1 MKTLLIIDNFD
12 SFTFNLVEYFK
23 RLGTRVLVYRNN
35 ITPQEVEELH
45 PDAIVFSPGPSIPK
59 KAGNMMKIIKK
70 HHKNYPMLG
79 VCLGHEAF
87 IEFFGGSLKFIDPV
101 HGQSSEMA
109 HDGKTIFKNLPQN
122 FSAGRYHSLAGD
134 KIPDCFEI
142 SASHK
147 KIVMGIRHKTL
158 PIEGVQFHPESVL
171 TMKGECG
178 LKILKNFIDIY
189 LNEEPD
195 LDTFLKKSV
204 EGKLTVEQ
212 QEEFL
217 KNKNNITPEELAK
230 DVKFLQTKSPANLT
244 ISGAVDI
251 CGTGGS
257 GLPRINISTIASFV
271 LAASGV
277 KIAKHGNK
285 AASGRFGSFDLLEE
299 LGIPFDL
306 SPAQIKKN
314 YEKHNLCFLY
324 ARNFHPIMKQF
335 AGVRK
340 RIGKPTFFNI
350 IGPLLSPAHVKKQI
364 IGTAFKDKM
373 ELIAETCKLLERS
386 HVLVVRGEDGLDEV
400 TLTGKTDVVELKNG
414 KITKYTITPKDF
426 GLKKTS
432 FKNIQGGNA
441 KKNTEIALKIINN
454 KCSTSHKDLVLI
466 NAALTLKFLGK
477 VKTLK
482 EGYRKA
488 KKNLESGKA
497 QEIFQ
502 QIKMPSI
509 LLEIIENKEKEV
521 ETRKKKKSLKEI
533 KKNLK
538 PSKRNLKKA
547 LQEDGV
553 SLIAEI
559 KKASPSMKLKKQLP
573 KVSDLAKIYEKSG
586 ASAISVLCDKKYFK
600 GSLTDLEKAHKAVEH
615 TPLLCKDFIVDEYQ
629 IYEARQ
635 SGADAILLI
644 ASVLSQKQIEE
655 FLKIAK
661 SLKMDAICEV
671 HNIEE
676 LKKVLKTKAE
686 IIGINNRNL
695 HDFTINLE
703 TTNSLVNLI
712 PKNKTIVSES
722 GIKDKKAIEKLSKRV
737 DAILVGT
744 SIVQAKDI
752 TEKIQQLTSQ
762 SDKRPILKICGV
774 RSEKIAKACEELG
787 VDMIGLNFVPTSKR
801 KISQKVAKAICKN
814 MQNTKTVGV
823 FQNQNIE
830 EVNALA
836 KKLNL
841 DYIQLHGDES
851 LSYIEKC
858 TRPVIK
864 AIKICQ
870 KSDLKKIKKYKNVST
885 VLLDGPIP
893 GSGTPFDQKLLKR
906 LNKNVFIAGGINE
919 RNLKSIL
926 KCSRLRGIDLASGVE
941 TNGQI
946 QIKKVKNILKQLKPC
961 L

>member
-1 MKTLLIIDNFD
+1 MKTILIIDNFD
-12 SFTFNLVEYFK
+12 SFTFNLKEYFK
-23 RLGTRVLVYRNN
+23 RLGVRVLVYRNN

-87 IEFFGGSLKFIDPV
+87 IEFFGGSLKFVDPV
-101 HGQSSEMA
+101 HGESSEMA
-109 HDGKTIFKNLPQN
+109 HDGKTIFKDLPQN

-134 KIPDCFEI
+134 KIPNCFEI
-142 SASHK
+142 SATHED
-147 KIVMGIRHKTL
+147 IVMGIRHKSL

-178 LKILKNFIDIY
+178 LKILKNFIDTY
-189 LNEEPD
+189 LSEEQD
-195 LDTFLKKSV
+195 LEAFLRKSV
-204 EGKLTVEQ
+204 EGKLTVNQ

-217 KNKNNITPEELAK
+217 KNKNDLTPQELAK
-230 DVKFLQTKSPANLT
+230 AVEFLQTKSPTNLK
-244 ISGAVDI
+244 ISGAVDV

-257 GLPRINISTIASFV
+257 GLCRINTSTISSFV

-306 SPAQIKKN
+306 SSSQTKRN
-314 YEKHNLCFLY
+314 YEKYNLCFLY
-324 ARNFHPIMKQF
+324 ARSFYPIMKQF
-335 AGVRK
+335 AEVRN
-340 RIGKPTFFNI
+340 RIGGPTFFNI

-364 IGTAFKDKM
+364 IGTTFKDKM

-386 HVLVVRGEDGLDEV
+386 HVLVVRGKDGLDEV

-414 KITKYTITPKDF
+414 KITKYTITPEDF

-441 KKNTEIALKIINN
+441 KKNTEIALQIINN
-454 KCSTSHKDLVLI
+454 ECTTPHKDLVLI

-477 VKTLK
+477 ARTLK
-482 EGYRKA
+482 EGYRIA

-497 QEIFQ
+497 QRVFE

-509 LLEIIENKEKEV
+509 LMEIIENKEKEV
-521 ETRKKKKSLKEI
+521 EVRKKKKSLKEI
-533 KKNLK
+533 KENLK
-538 PSKRNLKKA
+538 LSRRDFKKA
-547 LQEDGV
+547 IKKDGI

-559 KKASPSMKLKKQLP
+559 KKASPSMKLKNKLP
-573 KVSDLAKIYEKSG
+573 KISALAKTYEQSG
-586 ASAISVLCDKKYFK
+586 SSAISVLCDEKYFQ
-600 GSLTDLEKAHKAVEH
+600 GSLSDLKKAHKATEH

-635 SGADAILLI
+635 NGADAVLLI
-644 ASVLSQKQIEE
+644 ASVLNQKQIKK
-655 FLKIAK
+655 FLKITK

-671 HNIEE
+671 HNREE

-703 TTNSLVNLI
+703 TTNLLIPLI
-712 PKNKTIVSES
+712 PKGKIIVSES
-722 GIKDKKAIEKLSKRV
+722 GIKDEKAIEKLSERV
-737 DAILVGT
+737 NAILVGT
-744 SIVQAKDI
+744 SIVQAENV
-752 TEKIQQLTSQ
+752 TEKIQQLISQ
-762 SDKRPILKICGV
+762 PNKKIMLKICGV
-774 RSEKIAKACEELG
+774 RTAGIAKACEELG

-801 KISQKVAKAICKN
+801 KISQQVAKAICEN
-814 MQNTKTVGV
+814 MKNTKTVGI

-836 KKLNL
+836 GKLNL

-851 LSYIEKC
+851 LSYIKKC

-870 KSDLKKIKKYKNVST
+870 KSDMKKIQKYKGIST
-885 VLLDGPIP
+885 VLLDGPLP
-893 GSGTPFDQKLLKR
+893 GSGIPFDQELLE
-906 LNKNVFIAGGINE
+906 NINEAVFIAGGINGG
-919 RNLKSIL
+919 NLKNIL
-926 KCSRLRGIDLASGVE
+926 KHSHLRGIDIASGVE

-946 QIKKVKNILKQLKPC
+946 QIKKIKNILNQLKPC